1 MAQNFIFSPLFIFK
15 AEITVLVTFNK
26 KILCNFLIT
35 KVVCRKMEQLT
46 CEANSVQPE
55 FSVHYHY
62 GKFSKCLVNDKVLMY
77 GKACTLYQAAN
88 LSKVDSSLQH

>member
-1 MAQNFIFSPLFIFK
+1 MAQNFIFSPFFIFK
-15 AEITVLVTFNK
+15 AEITVLVQL
-26 KILCNFLIT
+26 LCNFLIT

-62 GKFSKCLVNDKVLMY
+62 GKFSKGLVNDNV
-77 GKACTLYQAAN
+77 
-88 LSKVDSSLQH
+88 